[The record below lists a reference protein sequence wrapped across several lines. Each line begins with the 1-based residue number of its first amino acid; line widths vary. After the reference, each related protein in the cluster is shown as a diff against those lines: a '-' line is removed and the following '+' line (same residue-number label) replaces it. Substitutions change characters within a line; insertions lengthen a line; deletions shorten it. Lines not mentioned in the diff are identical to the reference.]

1 MDTTAPSILPD
12 VGRPDATFV
21 VSRDFTVERPE
32 SLRHSAD
39 VLLDAWD
46 DIRWP
51 EGLLSISVF
60 LGTDGITIFHYVQ
73 WTNKEA
79 FDEYIALGDPG
90 PAPYIVQMAPE
101 LKMSNLAQYTPY
113 RSAPNEAR
121 SVPGCIV
128 VVEVEFDGPDYQ
140 RQRAWVDAVFEALAT
155 DAGGEAGLPEG
166 GLGAHFHTSV
176 DGTRVLNYAEWV
188 DEASHIAAL
197 ERGGDS
203 IGRGELW
210 DRVQR
215 YPGLKGSTVR
225 RFTPYRLR
233 TG

>member
-1 MDTTAPSILPD
+1 MDPSALSVLPD
-12 VGRPDATFV
+12 VRRPDATFV

-32 SLRHSAD
+32 SQRHAAD
-39 VLLDAWD
+39 TLIDAWD

-60 LGTDGITIFHYVQ
+60 LGTDGVTIFHYVQ
-73 WTNKEA
+73 WTRWEA
-79 FDEYIALGDPG
+79 FDDYIASGDPG

-101 LKMSNLAQYTPY
+101 LKMSNLAQYTLY
-113 RSAPNEAR
+113 RSAPNE
-121 SVPGCIV
+121 SSGLPGCIV
-128 VVEVEFDGPDYQ
+128 AVEVEFDGPDFQ
-140 RQRAWVDAVFEALAT
+140 RQRAWVDAVFEALAA
-155 DAGGEAGLPEG
+155 DAGGEAGLPDG
-166 GLGAHFHTSV
+166 GLGAHFHASL
-176 DGTRVLNYAEWV
+176 DGTRVLNYAEWM

-210 DRVQR
+210 RRVQE
-215 YPGLKGSTVR
+215 YPGLKRSTVR
-225 RFTPYRLR
+225 RFVPYRTR